1 LLWNGELAKCLYLSE
16 EQQNN
21 HELMS
26 QYFSG
31 NQLPEGSQPIALAYS
46 GHQFGHFNPQLGDG
60 RAHLLGEIVDK
71 SNVRRD
77 IQLKGSGKTAFSR
90 RGDGKCAIVPA
101 LREYLMSEALFALNV
116 PTSRCLAVVSTGDI
130 INRGVAKRGAVVTRV
145 AASHI
150 RVGTFQ
156 YFAARG
162 DYTSLKAL
170 LNYSIDRHFSELNR
184 SELSEEQR
192 ILTFLDCVAEK
203 QITLIIQWLR
213 VGFIH
218 GVMNTDNTAI
228 CGETIDFG
236 PCAMMGS
243 YDEKAVFSS
252 IDEYGRYAFG
262 DQGKI
267 AQWNMARLA
276 DCLLP
281 LLQPLLH
288 QCNVESGNE
297 SSNKKEQEQLALE
310 KIETVIHQYKD
321 KFDEAYYA
329 MYFSKL
335 GIAKSNTDNQL
346 LVDNLLSIM
355 QTKKL
360 DYTQTFYQLTQSL
373 TNSDKAKDLTVE
385 LGDWYARWLSTL
397 EQQYNSSSADFI
409 VQAQALMAQN
419 NPVVIPRNH
428 HVESILARCE
438 SAVEDS
444 AVENSTSTQ
453 SITETINHIVDEFL
467 SVLRSPYHETAV
479 TKNYQDTPKDDDKY
493 YQTFCGT

>member
-1 LLWNGELAKCLYLSE
+1 
-16 EQQNN
+16 
-21 HELMS
+21 
-26 QYFSG
+26 
-31 NQLPEGSQPIALAYS
+31 
-46 GHQFGHFNPQLGDG
+46 
-60 RAHLLGEIVDK
+60 
-71 SNVRRD
+71 
-77 IQLKGSGKTAFSR
+77 LKGSGKTAFSR

-130 INRGVAKRGAVVTRV
+130 INRGGAKRGA
-145 AASHI
+145 
-150 RVGTFQ
+150 
-156 YFAARG
+156 FAARG